1 MTIRGVRL
9 RAVQLPLGV
18 AVLSIA
24 ALGWYGLVRIPAQ
37 ERYLN
42 ERNLRIPRT
51 RGAQLKAK
59 VDNFDRA
66 IDHA

>member
-9 RAVQLPLGV
+9 RAVLLPLGV

-24 ALGWYGLVRIPAQ
+24 ALGWRI
-37 ERYLN
+37 L
-42 ERNLRIPRT
+42 RT